1 MDQDSSNGMV
11 FPTSKAGSRISQ
23 ASRIQETKEG
33 QIEEWTRDSFHC
45 GEGASEGLG
54 HTTVLLA
61 SPSRSTGEGR
71 PRDSRLASDKRM
83 QNLRLDL
90 ARIGSRGS
98 GPGPRR
104 LSGSLGSFSSREEN
118 GHCDY
123 SYNDDCNTYPHG
135 QRNVQYTHCR
145 DRRREHGRAVVA
157 AGTGTYEH
165 GSVLIHV

>member
-11 FPTSKAGSRISQ
+11 FPTPKAGSRISQ
-23 ASRIQETKEG
+23 ASRIQETNEG

-71 PRDSRLASDKRM
+71 PRDFRLASDKRM

-90 ARIGSRGS
+90 ARIGSKRS

-104 LSGSLGSFSSREEN
+104 LSGSFGGFCFGE
-118 GHCDY
+118 GKCTCAF
-123 SYNDDCNTYPHG
+123 SYNDDCNTYP
-135 QRNVQYTHCR
+135 
-145 DRRREHGRAVVA
+145 
-157 AGTGTYEH
+157 
-165 GSVLIHV
+165 